1 MDDSNIVV
9 IYYFGFEGFYNFKLQ
24 KEHESGIIQ
33 LIQSAKNSLET
44 LPIRAYLDQAVVPLV
59 LQALS
64 ALAQEKDKPE
74 NPIDYV
80 AEYLLKHNPEDKQA
94 KQQRQ

>member
-1 MDDSNIVV
+1 MPT
-9 IYYFGFEGFYNFKLQ
+9 YNYKLHY
-24 KEHESGIIQ
+24 HEPGNPPT
-33 LIQSAKNSLET
+33 IQSAKNSLET
-44 LPIRAYLDQAVVPLV
+44 IPIRSYLDQTVVPLV

-64 ALAQEKDKPE
+64 ALAQEKNKPE

-94 KQQRQ
+94 HQ